1 MARGFRASH
10 AAIFLRAGNL
20 GLIFLG
26 LVTLVG
32 CQGFSST
39 KPADQQQQSGTL
51 VLGSASLEFGSVTAG
66 TSKTLTTTV
75 SNTGAASVT
84 ISSVAISNQNFSLSG
99 PSLPVTIA
107 VGQNSTI
114 SLVFIP
120 NAAGAFS
127 ATVSVSSNASN
138 VSTTLSLSGTGVANG
153 QLALNPTSQ
162 SFGSVTVG
170 SQSNQIVTLTNNSAS
185 TVNISQASV
194 SGTGFKLNGVTAPIA
209 LNASQS
215 TTFTVTFAPQS
226 TAPAS
231 GSVTITSDAPNP
243 TLSMPLSGTGVA
255 LAALGSSPTSLAFGS
270 VQVGNNQAL
279 AETVSNTGG
288 SSLTL
293 SQVGISG
300 TGFTLSG
307 ITTPVTLTPGQ
318 SASFSVSFTPQ
329 SASSASGSLTI
340 TSNASNP
347 TLTIPV
353 SGTGVALGALG
364 SSPTSLAFGSVRVG
378 NNQALAETVSNTGG
392 SSLTLSQVG
401 ISGTGFTL
409 SGITTPVTLTPGQ
422 SASFSVSFTP
432 QSASSASGSLTITSN
447 ASNPMLT
454 IPVSGTGVAL
464 GALGSSP
471 TSLAFGSVQVG
482 NNQALAETVS
492 NTGGSSLTLSQVGI
506 SGTGFTLSGI
516 TTPVTLTPGQSASFS
531 VSFTPQSASSA
542 SGSLTITSNA
552 SNPMLTIPVSG
563 TGTAAAGQLTANP
576 STLALGSVV
585 VGTSGTASGS
595 LNAIAANVTVTAAS
609 TNNSQFTV
617 GGLALPITIP
627 AGQSA
632 PFTVTFSP
640 PVAGAASA
648 TLTFTSNAQPATAT
662 ETLTGTGTPAPA
674 HTVSLSWSA
683 SSSSDISGYN
693 IYRAV
698 YTSSCGSYSKIN
710 GSTLDT
716 VTTYSDSSVTDGAN
730 YCYATT
736 AVNSSNEESGY
747 SNVVSDVQI
756 PSP

>member
-1 MARGFRASH
+1 M
-10 AAIFLRAGNL
+10 
-20 GLIFLG
+20 
-26 LVTLVG
+26 
-32 CQGFSST
+32 
-39 KPADQQQQSGTL
+39 
-51 VLGSASLEFGSVTAG
+51 
-66 TSKTLTTTV
+66 
-75 SNTGAASVT
+75 
-84 ISSVAISNQNFSLSG
+84 
-99 PSLPVTIA
+99 
-107 VGQNSTI
+107 
-114 SLVFIP
+114 FIP

-255 LAALGSSPTSLAFGS
+255 LA
-270 VQVGNNQAL
+270 
-279 AETVSNTGG
+279 
-288 SSLTL
+288 
-293 SQVGISG
+293 
-300 TGFTLSG
+300 
-307 ITTPVTLTPGQ
+307 
-318 SASFSVSFTPQ
+318 
-329 SASSASGSLTI
+329 
-340 TSNASNP
+340 
-347 TLTIPV
+347 
-353 SGTGVALGALG
+353 
-364 SSPTSLAFGSVRVG
+364 
-378 NNQALAETVSNTGG
+378 
-392 SSLTLSQVG
+392 
-401 ISGTGFTL
+401 
-409 SGITTPVTLTPGQ
+409 
-422 SASFSVSFTP
+422 
-432 QSASSASGSLTITSN
+432 
-447 ASNPMLT
+447 
-454 IPVSGTGVAL
+454 
-464 GALGSSP
+464 ALGSSP

>member
-26 LVTLVG
+26 LVALVG

-231 GSVTITSDAPNP
+231 GSVTITSDAPNS
-243 TLSMPLSGTGVA
+243 TLSMPL
-255 LAALGSSPTSLAFGS
+255 
-270 VQVGNNQAL
+270 
-279 AETVSNTGG
+279 
-288 SSLTL
+288 
-293 SQVGISG
+293 
-300 TGFTLSG
+300 
-307 ITTPVTLTPGQ
+307 
-318 SASFSVSFTPQ
+318 
-329 SASSASGSLTI
+329 
-340 TSNASNP
+340 
-347 TLTIPV
+347 

-364 SSPTSLAFGSVRVG
+364 SSPTSLAFGSVR
-378 NNQALAETVSNTGG
+378 
-392 SSLTLSQVG
+392 
-401 ISGTGFTL
+401 
-409 SGITTPVTLTPGQ
+409 
-422 SASFSVSFTP
+422 
-432 QSASSASGSLTITSN
+432 
-447 ASNPMLT
+447 
-454 IPVSGTGVAL
+454 
-464 GALGSSP
+464 
-471 TSLAFGSVQVG
+471 VG

>member
-231 GSVTITSDAPNP
+231 GSVTITSDAPNS

-255 LAALGSSPTSLAFGS
+255 LA
-270 VQVGNNQAL
+270 
-279 AETVSNTGG
+279 
-288 SSLTL
+288 
-293 SQVGISG
+293 
-300 TGFTLSG
+300 
-307 ITTPVTLTPGQ
+307 
-318 SASFSVSFTPQ
+318 
-329 SASSASGSLTI
+329 
-340 TSNASNP
+340 
-347 TLTIPV
+347 
-353 SGTGVALGALG
+353 
-364 SSPTSLAFGSVRVG
+364 
-378 NNQALAETVSNTGG
+378 
-392 SSLTLSQVG
+392 
-401 ISGTGFTL
+401 
-409 SGITTPVTLTPGQ
+409 
-422 SASFSVSFTP
+422 
-432 QSASSASGSLTITSN
+432 
-447 ASNPMLT
+447 
-454 IPVSGTGVAL
+454 
-464 GALGSSP
+464 ALGSSP

>member
-84 ISSVAISNQNFSLSG
+84 ISSVASSNQNFSLSG

-255 LAALGSSPTSLAFGS
+255 LA
-270 VQVGNNQAL
+270 
-279 AETVSNTGG
+279 
-288 SSLTL
+288 
-293 SQVGISG
+293 
-300 TGFTLSG
+300 
-307 ITTPVTLTPGQ
+307 
-318 SASFSVSFTPQ
+318 
-329 SASSASGSLTI
+329 
-340 TSNASNP
+340 
-347 TLTIPV
+347 
-353 SGTGVALGALG
+353 
-364 SSPTSLAFGSVRVG
+364 
-378 NNQALAETVSNTGG
+378 
-392 SSLTLSQVG
+392 
-401 ISGTGFTL
+401 
-409 SGITTPVTLTPGQ
+409 
-422 SASFSVSFTP
+422 
-432 QSASSASGSLTITSN
+432 
-447 ASNPMLT
+447 
-454 IPVSGTGVAL
+454 
-464 GALGSSP
+464 ALGSSP

>member
-66 TSKTLTTTV
+66 TSKTLATTV

-194 SGTGFKLNGVTAPIA
+194 SGSGFKLNGVTAPIA

-255 LAALGSSPTSLAFGS
+255 LA
-270 VQVGNNQAL
+270 
-279 AETVSNTGG
+279 
-288 SSLTL
+288 
-293 SQVGISG
+293 
-300 TGFTLSG
+300 
-307 ITTPVTLTPGQ
+307 
-318 SASFSVSFTPQ
+318 
-329 SASSASGSLTI
+329 
-340 TSNASNP
+340 
-347 TLTIPV
+347 
-353 SGTGVALGALG
+353 
-364 SSPTSLAFGSVRVG
+364 
-378 NNQALAETVSNTGG
+378 
-392 SSLTLSQVG
+392 
-401 ISGTGFTL
+401 
-409 SGITTPVTLTPGQ
+409 
-422 SASFSVSFTP
+422 
-432 QSASSASGSLTITSN
+432 
-447 ASNPMLT
+447 
-454 IPVSGTGVAL
+454 
-464 GALGSSP
+464 ALGSSP

-698 YTSSCGSYSKIN
+698 YTSSCGS
-710 GSTLDT
+710 
-716 VTTYSDSSVTDGAN
+716 
-730 YCYATT
+730 
-736 AVNSSNEESGY
+736 
-747 SNVVSDVQI
+747 
-756 PSP
+756 

>member
-26 LVTLVG
+26 LVALVG

-51 VLGSASLEFGSVTAG
+51 VLGSASLEFGSVTTG
-66 TSKTLTTTV
+66 TSKTLATTV

-114 SLVFIP
+114 SLVFTP

-194 SGTGFKLNGVTAPIA
+194 SGSGFKLNGVTAPIA

-347 TLTIPV
+347 
-353 SGTGVALGALG
+353 
-364 SSPTSLAFGSVRVG
+364 
-378 NNQALAETVSNTGG
+378 
-392 SSLTLSQVG
+392 
-401 ISGTGFTL
+401 
-409 SGITTPVTLTPGQ
+409 
-422 SASFSVSFTP
+422 
-432 QSASSASGSLTITSN
+432 
-447 ASNPMLT
+447 
-454 IPVSGTGVAL
+454 
-464 GALGSSP
+464 
-471 TSLAFGSVQVG
+471 
-482 NNQALAETVS
+482 
-492 NTGGSSLTLSQVGI
+492 
-506 SGTGFTLSGI
+506 
-516 TTPVTLTPGQSASFS
+516 
-531 VSFTPQSASSA
+531 
-542 SGSLTITSNA
+542 
-552 SNPMLTIPVSG
+552 MLTIPVSG

-595 LNAIAANVTVTAAS
+595 LNASAANVTVTAAS

>member
-347 TLTIPV
+347 
-353 SGTGVALGALG
+353 
-364 SSPTSLAFGSVRVG
+364 
-378 NNQALAETVSNTGG
+378 
-392 SSLTLSQVG
+392 
-401 ISGTGFTL
+401 
-409 SGITTPVTLTPGQ
+409 
-422 SASFSVSFTP
+422 
-432 QSASSASGSLTITSN
+432 
-447 ASNPMLT
+447 
-454 IPVSGTGVAL
+454 
-464 GALGSSP
+464 
-471 TSLAFGSVQVG
+471 
-482 NNQALAETVS
+482 
-492 NTGGSSLTLSQVGI
+492 
-506 SGTGFTLSGI
+506 
-516 TTPVTLTPGQSASFS
+516 
-531 VSFTPQSASSA
+531 
-542 SGSLTITSNA
+542 
-552 SNPMLTIPVSG
+552 MLTIPVSG

>member
-353 SGTGVALGALG
+353 SGTG
-364 SSPTSLAFGSVRVG
+364 
-378 NNQALAETVSNTGG
+378 
-392 SSLTLSQVG
+392 
-401 ISGTGFTL
+401 
-409 SGITTPVTLTPGQ
+409 
-422 SASFSVSFTP
+422 
-432 QSASSASGSLTITSN
+432 
-447 ASNPMLT
+447 
-454 IPVSGTGVAL
+454 
-464 GALGSSP
+464 
-471 TSLAFGSVQVG
+471 
-482 NNQALAETVS
+482 
-492 NTGGSSLTLSQVGI
+492 
-506 SGTGFTLSGI
+506 
-516 TTPVTLTPGQSASFS
+516 
-531 VSFTPQSASSA
+531 
-542 SGSLTITSNA
+542 
-552 SNPMLTIPVSG
+552 
-563 TGTAAAGQLTANP
+563 TAAAGQLTANP

>member
-194 SGTGFKLNGVTAPIA
+194 SGSGFKLNGVTAPIA

-255 LAALGSSPTSLAFGS
+255 LA
-270 VQVGNNQAL
+270 
-279 AETVSNTGG
+279 
-288 SSLTL
+288 
-293 SQVGISG
+293 
-300 TGFTLSG
+300 
-307 ITTPVTLTPGQ
+307 
-318 SASFSVSFTPQ
+318 
-329 SASSASGSLTI
+329 
-340 TSNASNP
+340 
-347 TLTIPV
+347 
-353 SGTGVALGALG
+353 
-364 SSPTSLAFGSVRVG
+364 
-378 NNQALAETVSNTGG
+378 
-392 SSLTLSQVG
+392 
-401 ISGTGFTL
+401 
-409 SGITTPVTLTPGQ
+409 
-422 SASFSVSFTP
+422 
-432 QSASSASGSLTITSN
+432 
-447 ASNPMLT
+447 
-454 IPVSGTGVAL
+454 
-464 GALGSSP
+464 ALGSSP

>member
-26 LVTLVG
+26 LVALVG

-231 GSVTITSDAPNP
+231 GSVTITSDAPNS
-243 TLSMPLSGTGVA
+243 TLSMPL
-255 LAALGSSPTSLAFGS
+255 
-270 VQVGNNQAL
+270 
-279 AETVSNTGG
+279 
-288 SSLTL
+288 
-293 SQVGISG
+293 
-300 TGFTLSG
+300 
-307 ITTPVTLTPGQ
+307 
-318 SASFSVSFTPQ
+318 
-329 SASSASGSLTI
+329 
-340 TSNASNP
+340 
-347 TLTIPV
+347 

-432 QSASSASGSLTITSN
+432 QSASSAGGSLTITSN
-447 ASNPMLT
+447 ASNPT
-454 IPVSGTGVAL
+454 
-464 GALGSSP
+464 
-471 TSLAFGSVQVG
+471 
-482 NNQALAETVS
+482 
-492 NTGGSSLTLSQVGI
+492 
-506 SGTGFTLSGI
+506 
-516 TTPVTLTPGQSASFS
+516 
-531 VSFTPQSASSA
+531 
-542 SGSLTITSNA
+542 
-552 SNPMLTIPVSG
+552 LTIPVSG

>member
-270 VQVGNNQAL
+270 VRVGNNQAL

-347 TLTIPV
+347 T
-353 SGTGVALGALG
+353 
-364 SSPTSLAFGSVRVG
+364 
-378 NNQALAETVSNTGG
+378 
-392 SSLTLSQVG
+392 
-401 ISGTGFTL
+401 
-409 SGITTPVTLTPGQ
+409 
-422 SASFSVSFTP
+422 
-432 QSASSASGSLTITSN
+432 
-447 ASNPMLT
+447 
-454 IPVSGTGVAL
+454 
-464 GALGSSP
+464 
-471 TSLAFGSVQVG
+471 
-482 NNQALAETVS
+482 
-492 NTGGSSLTLSQVGI
+492 
-506 SGTGFTLSGI
+506 
-516 TTPVTLTPGQSASFS
+516 
-531 VSFTPQSASSA
+531 
-542 SGSLTITSNA
+542 
-552 SNPMLTIPVSG
+552 LTIPVSG

>member
-364 SSPTSLAFGSVRVG
+364 SSPTSLAFGSV
-378 NNQALAETVSNTGG
+378 
-392 SSLTLSQVG
+392 
-401 ISGTGFTL
+401 
-409 SGITTPVTLTPGQ
+409 
-422 SASFSVSFTP
+422 
-432 QSASSASGSLTITSN
+432 
-447 ASNPMLT
+447 
-454 IPVSGTGVAL
+454 
-464 GALGSSP
+464 
-471 TSLAFGSVQVG
+471 QVG

>member
-231 GSVTITSDAPNP
+231 GSVTITSDAPNS

-364 SSPTSLAFGSVRVG
+364 SSPTSLAFGSV
-378 NNQALAETVSNTGG
+378 
-392 SSLTLSQVG
+392 
-401 ISGTGFTL
+401 
-409 SGITTPVTLTPGQ
+409 
-422 SASFSVSFTP
+422 
-432 QSASSASGSLTITSN
+432 
-447 ASNPMLT
+447 
-454 IPVSGTGVAL
+454 
-464 GALGSSP
+464 
-471 TSLAFGSVQVG
+471 QVG
-482 NNQALAETVS
+482 NSQALAETVS

>member
-347 TLTIPV
+347 
-353 SGTGVALGALG
+353 
-364 SSPTSLAFGSVRVG
+364 
-378 NNQALAETVSNTGG
+378 
-392 SSLTLSQVG
+392 
-401 ISGTGFTL
+401 
-409 SGITTPVTLTPGQ
+409 
-422 SASFSVSFTP
+422 
-432 QSASSASGSLTITSN
+432 
-447 ASNPMLT
+447 
-454 IPVSGTGVAL
+454 
-464 GALGSSP
+464 
-471 TSLAFGSVQVG
+471 
-482 NNQALAETVS
+482 
-492 NTGGSSLTLSQVGI
+492 
-506 SGTGFTLSGI
+506 
-516 TTPVTLTPGQSASFS
+516 
-531 VSFTPQSASSA
+531 
-542 SGSLTITSNA
+542 
-552 SNPMLTIPVSG
+552 MLTIPVSG

-648 TLTFTSNAQPATAT
+648 TLTFTSNAQPSTAT

>member
-347 TLTIPV
+347 
-353 SGTGVALGALG
+353 
-364 SSPTSLAFGSVRVG
+364 
-378 NNQALAETVSNTGG
+378 
-392 SSLTLSQVG
+392 
-401 ISGTGFTL
+401 
-409 SGITTPVTLTPGQ
+409 
-422 SASFSVSFTP
+422 
-432 QSASSASGSLTITSN
+432 
-447 ASNPMLT
+447 
-454 IPVSGTGVAL
+454 
-464 GALGSSP
+464 
-471 TSLAFGSVQVG
+471 
-482 NNQALAETVS
+482 
-492 NTGGSSLTLSQVGI
+492 
-506 SGTGFTLSGI
+506 
-516 TTPVTLTPGQSASFS
+516 
-531 VSFTPQSASSA
+531 
-542 SGSLTITSNA
+542 
-552 SNPMLTIPVSG
+552 MLTIPVSG

-585 VGTSGTASGS
+585 GGTSGTASGS
-595 LNAIAANVTVTAAS
+595 LNASAANVTVTAAS

>member
-255 LAALGSSPTSLAFGS
+255 L
-270 VQVGNNQAL
+270 
-279 AETVSNTGG
+279 
-288 SSLTL
+288 
-293 SQVGISG
+293 
-300 TGFTLSG
+300 
-307 ITTPVTLTPGQ
+307 
-318 SASFSVSFTPQ
+318 
-329 SASSASGSLTI
+329 
-340 TSNASNP
+340 
-347 TLTIPV
+347 
-353 SGTGVALGALG
+353 GALG

-447 ASNPMLT
+447 ASNPT
-454 IPVSGTGVAL
+454 
-464 GALGSSP
+464 
-471 TSLAFGSVQVG
+471 
-482 NNQALAETVS
+482 
-492 NTGGSSLTLSQVGI
+492 
-506 SGTGFTLSGI
+506 
-516 TTPVTLTPGQSASFS
+516 
-531 VSFTPQSASSA
+531 
-542 SGSLTITSNA
+542 
-552 SNPMLTIPVSG
+552 LTIPVSG

-585 VGTSGTASGS
+585 GGTSGTASGS
-595 LNAIAANVTVTAAS
+595 LNASAANVTVTAAS

>member
-26 LVTLVG
+26 LVALVG

-66 TSKTLTTTV
+66 TSKTLATTV

-84 ISSVAISNQNFSLSG
+84 ISSVASSNQNFSLSG

-270 VQVGNNQAL
+270 VQVGNSQAL

-353 SGTGVALGALG
+353 SGTG
-364 SSPTSLAFGSVRVG
+364 
-378 NNQALAETVSNTGG
+378 
-392 SSLTLSQVG
+392 
-401 ISGTGFTL
+401 
-409 SGITTPVTLTPGQ
+409 
-422 SASFSVSFTP
+422 
-432 QSASSASGSLTITSN
+432 
-447 ASNPMLT
+447 
-454 IPVSGTGVAL
+454 
-464 GALGSSP
+464 
-471 TSLAFGSVQVG
+471 
-482 NNQALAETVS
+482 
-492 NTGGSSLTLSQVGI
+492 
-506 SGTGFTLSGI
+506 
-516 TTPVTLTPGQSASFS
+516 
-531 VSFTPQSASSA
+531 
-542 SGSLTITSNA
+542 
-552 SNPMLTIPVSG
+552 
-563 TGTAAAGQLTANP
+563 TAAAGQLTANP

-595 LNAIAANVTVTAAS
+595 LNASAANVTVTAAS

-648 TLTFTSNAQPATAT
+648 TLTFTSNAQPSTAT

>member
-194 SGTGFKLNGVTAPIA
+194 SGTGFKLSGVTAPIA

-347 TLTIPV
+347 
-353 SGTGVALGALG
+353 
-364 SSPTSLAFGSVRVG
+364 
-378 NNQALAETVSNTGG
+378 
-392 SSLTLSQVG
+392 
-401 ISGTGFTL
+401 
-409 SGITTPVTLTPGQ
+409 
-422 SASFSVSFTP
+422 
-432 QSASSASGSLTITSN
+432 
-447 ASNPMLT
+447 
-454 IPVSGTGVAL
+454 
-464 GALGSSP
+464 
-471 TSLAFGSVQVG
+471 
-482 NNQALAETVS
+482 
-492 NTGGSSLTLSQVGI
+492 
-506 SGTGFTLSGI
+506 
-516 TTPVTLTPGQSASFS
+516 
-531 VSFTPQSASSA
+531 
-542 SGSLTITSNA
+542 
-552 SNPMLTIPVSG
+552 
-563 TGTAAAGQLTANP
+563 
-576 STLALGSVV
+576 
-585 VGTSGTASGS
+585 
-595 LNAIAANVTVTAAS
+595 
-609 TNNSQFTV
+609 
-617 GGLALPITIP
+617 
-627 AGQSA
+627 
-632 PFTVTFSP
+632 
-640 PVAGAASA
+640 
-648 TLTFTSNAQPATAT
+648 
-662 ETLTGTGTPAPA
+662 
-674 HTVSLSWSA
+674 
-683 SSSSDISGYN
+683 
-693 IYRAV
+693 
-698 YTSSCGSYSKIN
+698 
-710 GSTLDT
+710 
-716 VTTYSDSSVTDGAN
+716 
-730 YCYATT
+730 
-736 AVNSSNEESGY
+736 
-747 SNVVSDVQI
+747 
-756 PSP
+756 

>member
-243 TLSMPLSGTGVA
+243 TLSMPL
-255 LAALGSSPTSLAFGS
+255 
-270 VQVGNNQAL
+270 
-279 AETVSNTGG
+279 
-288 SSLTL
+288 
-293 SQVGISG
+293 
-300 TGFTLSG
+300 
-307 ITTPVTLTPGQ
+307 
-318 SASFSVSFTPQ
+318 
-329 SASSASGSLTI
+329 
-340 TSNASNP
+340 
-347 TLTIPV
+347 
-353 SGTGVALGALG
+353 
-364 SSPTSLAFGSVRVG
+364 
-378 NNQALAETVSNTGG
+378 
-392 SSLTLSQVG
+392 
-401 ISGTGFTL
+401 
-409 SGITTPVTLTPGQ
+409 
-422 SASFSVSFTP
+422 
-432 QSASSASGSLTITSN
+432 
-447 ASNPMLT
+447 
-454 IPVSGTGVAL
+454 SGTGVAL

>member
-84 ISSVAISNQNFSLSG
+84 ISSVASSNQNFSLSG

-353 SGTGVALGALG
+353 SGTG
-364 SSPTSLAFGSVRVG
+364 
-378 NNQALAETVSNTGG
+378 
-392 SSLTLSQVG
+392 
-401 ISGTGFTL
+401 
-409 SGITTPVTLTPGQ
+409 
-422 SASFSVSFTP
+422 
-432 QSASSASGSLTITSN
+432 
-447 ASNPMLT
+447 
-454 IPVSGTGVAL
+454 
-464 GALGSSP
+464 
-471 TSLAFGSVQVG
+471 
-482 NNQALAETVS
+482 
-492 NTGGSSLTLSQVGI
+492 
-506 SGTGFTLSGI
+506 
-516 TTPVTLTPGQSASFS
+516 
-531 VSFTPQSASSA
+531 
-542 SGSLTITSNA
+542 
-552 SNPMLTIPVSG
+552 
-563 TGTAAAGQLTANP
+563 TAAAGQLTANP

>member
-231 GSVTITSDAPNP
+231 GSVTITSDAPDP
-243 TLSMPLSGTGVA
+243 TLSMPL
-255 LAALGSSPTSLAFGS
+255 
-270 VQVGNNQAL
+270 
-279 AETVSNTGG
+279 
-288 SSLTL
+288 
-293 SQVGISG
+293 
-300 TGFTLSG
+300 
-307 ITTPVTLTPGQ
+307 
-318 SASFSVSFTPQ
+318 
-329 SASSASGSLTI
+329 
-340 TSNASNP
+340 
-347 TLTIPV
+347 

-364 SSPTSLAFGSVRVG
+364 SSPTSLAFGSVR
-378 NNQALAETVSNTGG
+378 
-392 SSLTLSQVG
+392 
-401 ISGTGFTL
+401 
-409 SGITTPVTLTPGQ
+409 
-422 SASFSVSFTP
+422 
-432 QSASSASGSLTITSN
+432 
-447 ASNPMLT
+447 
-454 IPVSGTGVAL
+454 
-464 GALGSSP
+464 
-471 TSLAFGSVQVG
+471 VG

-648 TLTFTSNAQPATAT
+648 TLTFTSNAQPSTAT

>member
-270 VQVGNNQAL
+270 V
-279 AETVSNTGG
+279 
-288 SSLTL
+288 
-293 SQVGISG
+293 
-300 TGFTLSG
+300 
-307 ITTPVTLTPGQ
+307 
-318 SASFSVSFTPQ
+318 
-329 SASSASGSLTI
+329 
-340 TSNASNP
+340 
-347 TLTIPV
+347 
-353 SGTGVALGALG
+353 
-364 SSPTSLAFGSVRVG
+364 R
-378 NNQALAETVSNTGG
+378 
-392 SSLTLSQVG
+392 
-401 ISGTGFTL
+401 
-409 SGITTPVTLTPGQ
+409 
-422 SASFSVSFTP
+422 
-432 QSASSASGSLTITSN
+432 
-447 ASNPMLT
+447 
-454 IPVSGTGVAL
+454 
-464 GALGSSP
+464 
-471 TSLAFGSVQVG
+471 VG

>member
-84 ISSVAISNQNFSLSG
+84 ISSVASSNQNFSLSG

-270 VQVGNNQAL
+270 VQVGNSQAL

-347 TLTIPV
+347 T
-353 SGTGVALGALG
+353 
-364 SSPTSLAFGSVRVG
+364 
-378 NNQALAETVSNTGG
+378 
-392 SSLTLSQVG
+392 
-401 ISGTGFTL
+401 
-409 SGITTPVTLTPGQ
+409 
-422 SASFSVSFTP
+422 
-432 QSASSASGSLTITSN
+432 
-447 ASNPMLT
+447 
-454 IPVSGTGVAL
+454 
-464 GALGSSP
+464 
-471 TSLAFGSVQVG
+471 
-482 NNQALAETVS
+482 
-492 NTGGSSLTLSQVGI
+492 
-506 SGTGFTLSGI
+506 
-516 TTPVTLTPGQSASFS
+516 
-531 VSFTPQSASSA
+531 
-542 SGSLTITSNA
+542 
-552 SNPMLTIPVSG
+552 LTIPVSG

>member
-114 SLVFIP
+114 SLVFTP

-194 SGTGFKLNGVTAPIA
+194 SGSGFKLNGVTAPIA

-231 GSVTITSDAPNP
+231 GSVTITSDAPNS
-243 TLSMPLSGTGVA
+243 TLSMPL
-255 LAALGSSPTSLAFGS
+255 
-270 VQVGNNQAL
+270 
-279 AETVSNTGG
+279 
-288 SSLTL
+288 
-293 SQVGISG
+293 
-300 TGFTLSG
+300 
-307 ITTPVTLTPGQ
+307 
-318 SASFSVSFTPQ
+318 
-329 SASSASGSLTI
+329 
-340 TSNASNP
+340 
-347 TLTIPV
+347 

-432 QSASSASGSLTITSN
+432 QSASSAGGSLTITSN
-447 ASNPMLT
+447 ASNPT
-454 IPVSGTGVAL
+454 
-464 GALGSSP
+464 
-471 TSLAFGSVQVG
+471 
-482 NNQALAETVS
+482 
-492 NTGGSSLTLSQVGI
+492 
-506 SGTGFTLSGI
+506 
-516 TTPVTLTPGQSASFS
+516 
-531 VSFTPQSASSA
+531 
-542 SGSLTITSNA
+542 
-552 SNPMLTIPVSG
+552 LTIPVSG

-648 TLTFTSNAQPATAT
+648 TLTFTSNAQPSTAT

>member
-270 VQVGNNQAL
+270 VQVGN
-279 AETVSNTGG
+279 S
-288 SSLTL
+288 
-293 SQVGISG
+293 
-300 TGFTLSG
+300 
-307 ITTPVTLTPGQ
+307 
-318 SASFSVSFTPQ
+318 
-329 SASSASGSLTI
+329 
-340 TSNASNP
+340 
-347 TLTIPV
+347 
-353 SGTGVALGALG
+353 
-364 SSPTSLAFGSVRVG
+364 
-378 NNQALAETVSNTGG
+378 
-392 SSLTLSQVG
+392 
-401 ISGTGFTL
+401 
-409 SGITTPVTLTPGQ
+409 
-422 SASFSVSFTP
+422 
-432 QSASSASGSLTITSN
+432 
-447 ASNPMLT
+447 
-454 IPVSGTGVAL
+454 
-464 GALGSSP
+464 
-471 TSLAFGSVQVG
+471 
-482 NNQALAETVS
+482 QALAETVS

>member
-255 LAALGSSPTSLAFGS
+255 L
-270 VQVGNNQAL
+270 
-279 AETVSNTGG
+279 
-288 SSLTL
+288 
-293 SQVGISG
+293 
-300 TGFTLSG
+300 
-307 ITTPVTLTPGQ
+307 
-318 SASFSVSFTPQ
+318 
-329 SASSASGSLTI
+329 
-340 TSNASNP
+340 
-347 TLTIPV
+347 
-353 SGTGVALGALG
+353 GALG

-447 ASNPMLT
+447 ASNPT
-454 IPVSGTGVAL
+454 
-464 GALGSSP
+464 
-471 TSLAFGSVQVG
+471 
-482 NNQALAETVS
+482 
-492 NTGGSSLTLSQVGI
+492 
-506 SGTGFTLSGI
+506 
-516 TTPVTLTPGQSASFS
+516 
-531 VSFTPQSASSA
+531 
-542 SGSLTITSNA
+542 
-552 SNPMLTIPVSG
+552 LTIPVSG

>member
-26 LVTLVG
+26 LVALVG

-66 TSKTLTTTV
+66 TSKTLATTV

-84 ISSVAISNQNFSLSG
+84 ISSVASSNQNFSLSG

-114 SLVFIP
+114 SLVFTP

-194 SGTGFKLNGVTAPIA
+194 SGSGFKLNGVTAPIA

-270 VQVGNNQAL
+270 VQVGNSQAL

-347 TLTIPV
+347 T
-353 SGTGVALGALG
+353 
-364 SSPTSLAFGSVRVG
+364 
-378 NNQALAETVSNTGG
+378 
-392 SSLTLSQVG
+392 
-401 ISGTGFTL
+401 
-409 SGITTPVTLTPGQ
+409 
-422 SASFSVSFTP
+422 
-432 QSASSASGSLTITSN
+432 
-447 ASNPMLT
+447 
-454 IPVSGTGVAL
+454 
-464 GALGSSP
+464 
-471 TSLAFGSVQVG
+471 
-482 NNQALAETVS
+482 
-492 NTGGSSLTLSQVGI
+492 
-506 SGTGFTLSGI
+506 
-516 TTPVTLTPGQSASFS
+516 
-531 VSFTPQSASSA
+531 
-542 SGSLTITSNA
+542 
-552 SNPMLTIPVSG
+552 LTIPVSG

>member
-66 TSKTLTTTV
+66 TSKTLATTV

-353 SGTGVALGALG
+353 SGTG
-364 SSPTSLAFGSVRVG
+364 
-378 NNQALAETVSNTGG
+378 
-392 SSLTLSQVG
+392 
-401 ISGTGFTL
+401 
-409 SGITTPVTLTPGQ
+409 
-422 SASFSVSFTP
+422 
-432 QSASSASGSLTITSN
+432 
-447 ASNPMLT
+447 
-454 IPVSGTGVAL
+454 
-464 GALGSSP
+464 
-471 TSLAFGSVQVG
+471 
-482 NNQALAETVS
+482 
-492 NTGGSSLTLSQVGI
+492 
-506 SGTGFTLSGI
+506 
-516 TTPVTLTPGQSASFS
+516 
-531 VSFTPQSASSA
+531 
-542 SGSLTITSNA
+542 
-552 SNPMLTIPVSG
+552 
-563 TGTAAAGQLTANP
+563 TAAAGQLTANP

>member
-194 SGTGFKLNGVTAPIA
+194 SGSGFKLNGVTAPIA

-347 TLTIPV
+347 
-353 SGTGVALGALG
+353 
-364 SSPTSLAFGSVRVG
+364 
-378 NNQALAETVSNTGG
+378 
-392 SSLTLSQVG
+392 
-401 ISGTGFTL
+401 
-409 SGITTPVTLTPGQ
+409 
-422 SASFSVSFTP
+422 
-432 QSASSASGSLTITSN
+432 
-447 ASNPMLT
+447 
-454 IPVSGTGVAL
+454 
-464 GALGSSP
+464 
-471 TSLAFGSVQVG
+471 
-482 NNQALAETVS
+482 
-492 NTGGSSLTLSQVGI
+492 
-506 SGTGFTLSGI
+506 
-516 TTPVTLTPGQSASFS
+516 
-531 VSFTPQSASSA
+531 
-542 SGSLTITSNA
+542 
-552 SNPMLTIPVSG
+552 MLTIPVSG

-595 LNAIAANVTVTAAS
+595 LNASAANVTVTAAS

>member
-1 MARGFRASH
+1 
-10 AAIFLRAGNL
+10 
-20 GLIFLG
+20 
-26 LVTLVG
+26 
-32 CQGFSST
+32 
-39 KPADQQQQSGTL
+39 
-51 VLGSASLEFGSVTAG
+51 
-66 TSKTLTTTV
+66 
-75 SNTGAASVT
+75 
-84 ISSVAISNQNFSLSG
+84 
-99 PSLPVTIA
+99 
-107 VGQNSTI
+107 
-114 SLVFIP
+114 
-120 NAAGAFS
+120 
-127 ATVSVSSNASN
+127 
-138 VSTTLSLSGTGVANG
+138 
-153 QLALNPTSQ
+153 
-162 SFGSVTVG
+162 
-170 SQSNQIVTLTNNSAS
+170 
-185 TVNISQASV
+185 
-194 SGTGFKLNGVTAPIA
+194 
-209 LNASQS
+209 
-215 TTFTVTFAPQS
+215 
-226 TAPAS
+226 
-231 GSVTITSDAPNP
+231 
-243 TLSMPLSGTGVA
+243 
-255 LAALGSSPTSLAFGS
+255 
-270 VQVGNNQAL
+270 
-279 AETVSNTGG
+279 
-288 SSLTL
+288 
-293 SQVGISG
+293 
-300 TGFTLSG
+300 
-307 ITTPVTLTPGQ
+307 
-318 SASFSVSFTPQ
+318 
-329 SASSASGSLTI
+329 
-340 TSNASNP
+340 
-347 TLTIPV
+347 
-353 SGTGVALGALG
+353 
-364 SSPTSLAFGSVRVG
+364 
-378 NNQALAETVSNTGG
+378 
-392 SSLTLSQVG
+392 
-401 ISGTGFTL
+401 
-409 SGITTPVTLTPGQ
+409 
-422 SASFSVSFTP
+422 
-432 QSASSASGSLTITSN
+432 
-447 ASNPMLT
+447 
-454 IPVSGTGVAL
+454 
-464 GALGSSP
+464 
-471 TSLAFGSVQVG
+471 
-482 NNQALAETVS
+482 
-492 NTGGSSLTLSQVGI
+492 
-506 SGTGFTLSGI
+506 
-516 TTPVTLTPGQSASFS
+516 